1 MKINTKESIP
11 DIGPGVN
18 GYGRARWRLVGSSM
32 PDGDSEV
39 VEFETLTWPSFS
51 GPEIADGDDR
61 VVKDS
66 QLSTVARYYYEFL
79 KQLGAKG
86 SATLEGTYPNI
97 VGDKLEFSV
106 PKYETEEGTEVNR
119 VAYVTKTEVD
129 YEKKETEIEFRRGT
143 FTEPDGSALIPRIEV
158 QDTAFVRS
166 GNTTSVAF
174 DAEKTSAPAGSDYLW
189 EVDTTGDG
197 TYDATAS
204 SKYFSLDLG
213 VGNYD
218 WKFTVTT
225 PDGQTRTDTGSVAV
239 AEDPVED
246 YQKPFVDFDAYEIDG
261 NPRKGRLDVI
271 VGGDGRAPESV
282 YIMAKQSGNL
292 PDQPGVPD
300 ASKSYV
306 HENPNA
312 TTLSNGRTRYRY
324 TIDLAEGHISEMQ
337 GYVQHPS
344 NRAVAPD
351 ISEQFQFDAND
362 KPAPSYS
369 WNWEYRSSADNYDL
383 YLVWSGSVDT
393 ASVKFLFHQDGDTST
408 APNNTVT
415 ADGRNGRVKVNGSP
429 ISSNS
434 EIAVEAKAFNEPGQ
448 TGAEESDSPTFNI
461 SSPLG
466 GDSIDTGGLDD
477 RYLLESGD
485 RINGPLEFGTAGE
498 IAEGS
503 GSYLEVLA
511 ADGTNS
517 GELHLDT
524 LVVDQLD
531 VTGDINQQNE
541 NNLAVEDRWIETNVG
556 GGDQDAGVIVNRSS
570 TDAYLMWEYKL
581 DNTEM
586 VVSGLP
592 ESYFKSYST
601 ADDVDGGNYK
611 PFIAE
616 IRKGPQSSWN
626 SNEVLFHGLID
637 PSSVRF
643 SQRTERTQFKVW
655 SWDRVISEAGKVP
668 ARSVLEAD
676 IAEMPDY
683 KDITEGQVTIKV
695 ADGDVR
701 RGDIAEFQVETKG
714 PVRSPVRDIRTKP
727 GKEYQEIDV
736 AVPIG
741 DNPDIENKTPDND
754 PNQDAPF
761 YPDGQGRFTLRFNE
775 KPIEGRDGTS
785 VYDLIYDGEGKRV
798 YLRLTNKNTGNRYIL
813 TFEPANN
820 DALVLGDN
828 YRELRLNNTIFLS
841 LPGFDLPD
849 DPSNLR
855 VDFYGKKLF
864 KGIGDSIKFYGR
876 SAYGY
881 DPTDGG
887 TNPEAEFVIAGTD
900 SNGDPEGLIPAIFS
914 LSGSGYLD
922 TLESVVDTFV
932 VPNEGEEDYIEDRQ
946 TFPTDL
952 EKSLR
957 AIARSAPVY
966 VNLVPTKDAN
976 DPSLPRLEVRVTP
989 RSLAVNQNPDVFDG
1003 IVKEWNEN
1011 VIDEPL
1017 NAVKITTEGIGKP
1030 EGYGPLAGWYPAQ
1043 NVGNG
1048 TIYQVKN
1055 NTILVDYYDPK
1066 LSDGDTVR
1074 IDGKNEGKQ
1083 LPNKVTVDG
1092 VAGVYSIGGGGI
1104 NSMKINTKESIPDI
1118 GPGVN
1123 GYGRARWRLVGSS
1136 MPDGDSEV
1144 VEFETLTWP
1153 SFSGPEIA
1161 DGDDR
1166 VVKDSQLSTVARYY
1180 YEFLKQLGA
1189 KGSAT
1194 LEGTYPNIVGD
1205 KLEFSVPKYETEE
1218 GTEVNRVAYVTKTE
1232 VDYEKKETEIEF
1244 RRGTFTEPDG
1254 SALIPRIEVQDT
1266 AFVRSGNTT
1275 SVAFDAEKTS
1285 APAGSDYL
1293 WEVDTTGDGT
1303 YDATASSKYFSLDLG
1318 VGNYDWK
1325 FTVTTPDGQT
1335 RTDTGS
1341 VAVAEDPV
1349 EDYQKPFVDFDAYEI
1364 DGNPRKGRLDVIV
1377 GGDGRAP
1384 ESVYIMAKQSGNLP
1398 DQPGVPD
1405 ASKSYVHENPN
1416 ATTLSNGRTRYRYT
1430 IDLAEGHI
1438 SEMQGYVQHPSNRAV
1453 APDISEQF
1461 QFDANDKPAPSYSW
1475 NWEYRSSADNYDLY
1489 LVWSGSVDTAS
1500 VKFLFH
1506 QDGDTSTAPNNTVTA
1521 DGRNGRVKVNGSPIS
1536 SNSEIAVEAKAFNEP
1551 GQTGAEESDS
1561 PTFNISSPL
1570 GGDSIDTGGLDDRY
1584 LLESGDRIN
1593 GPLEFGTAG
1602 EIAEGSGSYLEV
1614 LAADGTNSG
1623 ELHLDTLVVDQLDVT
1638 GDINQQNENNL
1649 AVEDRWIETNV
1660 GGGDQDAG
1668 VIVNRSSTDA
1678 YLMWDEG
1685 TDRFGQRI
1693 GSSGNFKSFVLDRY
1707 TDTEAISAVGASVPF
1722 ENSDLK
1728 HSTVEVA
1735 GNTIALGTSTGIA
1748 HADISAVDS
1757 DDHHPRYTDSEAV
1770 GAIESHGDALT
1781 IDITGDA
1788 DTVDQ
1793 YGGNDLAVLDENET
1807 ITAGWVH
1814 KADITLDGASLQ
1826 TSGAATGFSG
1836 SGTVINDD
1844 KSWFDN
1850 IAVRGSLFASQFE
1863 IRKLRFSKGP
1873 RADTVGGGKIAELMS
1888 GTDSDPIVNDSNG
1901 FAYVTVRFEE
1911 EHGFRDRN
1919 VNGNNNKDRVLAIET
1934 DPSKSQDSNTGSQ
1947 GHSIIREVRGHVHQV
1962 LSPKKAEIYLSTDST
1977 YVSKS
1982 AYENSRFAVPQEGDD
1997 LVVVASGYPDRDS
2010 MLWYDPYGPFLD
2022 VHNGIGGWSAWSNR
2036 TPKVRLGYLNGAPNL
2051 SNGTSPS
2058 GYGLYGE
2065 NVYLEGTIVANSGK
2079 IADSVTIGGTQAKN
2093 LAADSDLGDVASL
2106 NDISSTYIS
2115 DGAVVTAKI
2124 ASGAITTTELSAD
2137 AVTATEIAIGSV
2149 TDIDSDAATINDVF
2163 SGNYSD
2169 LSGKPSLG
2177 DVASLNDISSTYI
2190 ADGAVVTRTVASNAI
2205 TTSELKADAVTATE
2219 ISIGSVTDIDTDAAT
2234 ISDVFSGNY
2243 GDLNGKPSLGDV
2255 ASLNNISSTYIS
2267 DGAVVTSKLSAG
2279 AVIADKVAANAIDAT
2294 HISADAITSEQ
2305 LSVEAFSDPPN
2316 TANLDFHLSFDGR
2329 DLRDDS
2335 AYNTSAGVS
2344 SASRISYER
2353 GIYGSAAFI
2362 DRTSLY
2368 DITTSPGSE
2377 LSVCFWFNPNDGSDT
2392 ADYNTFM
2399 WTQEGTG
2406 RPNIVWKDGSISATI
2421 NDDSGYN
2428 NSNGIPLTS
2437 NRWYFVVARWDTN
2450 AQKISITVYDRNR
2463 KVGSNT
2469 SNMSTGGQLPSTEY
2483 VIGGPGWW
2491 GDGNNKYYKGELDE
2505 VRVYTDY
2512 LTEKE
2517 MEFLYSNPGGTGRT
2531 TISGGQIDTGSLT
2544 SDAIATNAI
2553 TADEANFNDLN
2564 AVAASIAGWDINP
2577 NSIRRYNL
2585 SDTNENIA
2593 IGETFYSD
2601 HYGISVGEGDSNY
2614 ARLITHPSG
2623 GYELDIKGNGGSD
2636 YVYIGNGYN
2645 LSNMGMLVKADNTT
2659 IFKTSPTT
2667 AYIDNL
2673 EVRNG
2678 ATIDGGVTVSGG
2690 FSGDQIDVTDLS
2702 AVNTSTGSLDVN
2714 GTLTM
2719 NGGDIT
2725 NGSDYTINDDGIQI
2739 ESSDSYFTGNAI
2751 TFVENIDD
2759 NPLFSDDIGRI
2770 WFNSKDQDEF
2780 VISQTNP
2787 QSGRLLLEGRSSADI
2802 LSVDGP
2808 IKFFPTNRDIDSGEA
2823 RITEIPNTQTYEQN
2837 GVGLVFTPY
2846 KSNGSGNADKSD
2858 LEDAMGPNEGMVY
2871 AMRYPDGNINLAWAE
2886 TDSNGNV
2893 TNRSNTF

>member
-1 MKINTKESIP
+1 MDTYSFRVYQIELSQAGNVSVISSTVRESDT
-11 DIGPGVN
+11 DIVVEEFDPIE
-18 GYGRARWRLVGSSM
+18 RS
-32 PDGDSEV
+32 
-39 VEFETLTWPSFS
+39 VEFE
-51 GPEIADGDDR
+51 D
-61 VVKDS
+61 
-66 QLSTVARYYYEFL
+66 
-79 KQLGAKG
+79 
-86 SATLEGTYPNI
+86 
-97 VGDKLEFSV
+97 
-106 PKYETEEGTEVNR
+106 
-119 VAYVTKTEVD
+119 
-129 YEKKETEIEFRRGT
+129 
-143 FTEPDGSALIPRIEV
+143 
-158 QDTAFVRS
+158 
-166 GNTTSVAF
+166 
-174 DAEKTSAPAGSDYLW
+174 
-189 EVDTTGDG
+189 
-197 TYDATAS
+197 
-204 SKYFSLDLG
+204 
-213 VGNYD
+213 
-218 WKFTVTT
+218 
-225 PDGQTRTDTGSVAV
+225 
-239 AEDPVED
+239 
-246 YQKPFVDFDAYEIDG
+246 
-261 NPRKGRLDVI
+261 
-271 VGGDGRAPESV
+271 
-282 YIMAKQSGNL
+282 NL
-292 PDQPGVPD
+292 
-300 ASKSYV
+300 
-306 HENPNA
+306 
-312 TTLSNGRTRYRY
+312 
-324 TIDLAEGHISEMQ
+324 
-337 GYVQHPS
+337 
-344 NRAVAPD
+344 
-351 ISEQFQFDAND
+351 
-362 KPAPSYS
+362 
-369 WNWEYRSSADNYDL
+369 
-383 YLVWSGSVDT
+383 
-393 ASVKFLFHQDGDTST
+393 
-408 APNNTVT
+408 
-415 ADGRNGRVKVNGSP
+415 
-429 ISSNS
+429 
-434 EIAVEAKAFNEPGQ
+434 
-448 TGAEESDSPTFNI
+448 
-461 SSPLG
+461 
-466 GDSIDTGGLDD
+466 
-477 RYLLESGD
+477 
-485 RINGPLEFGTAGE
+485 
-498 IAEGS
+498 
-503 GSYLEVLA
+503 
-511 ADGTNS
+511 
-517 GELHLDT
+517 
-524 LVVDQLD
+524 
-531 VTGDINQQNE
+531 
-541 NNLAVEDRWIETNVG
+541 
-556 GGDQDAGVIVNRSS
+556 
-570 TDAYLMWEYKL
+570 YKL

-932 VPNEGEEDYIEDRQ
+932 VPSEGEEDYIEDRQ

-1083 LPNKVTVDG
+1083 LPNKVTVDS

-1536 SNSEIAVEAKAFNEP
+1536 SNAEIAVEAKAFNEP

-1668 VIVNRSSTDA
+1668 VIVNRSATDA

-1685 TDRFGQRI
+1685 TDLFGRRFG
-1693 GSSGNFKSFVLDRY
+1693 SGGTFKPFVLEDGSRWGIDIWGDADTLDGTHLSDITFADIAATRY
-1707 TDTEAISAVGASVPF
+1707 TDAEAVSAVGASVPF

-1735 GNTIALGTSTGIA
+1735 GNTVALGTSTGIA

-1770 GAIESHGDALT
+1770 GAVESHGDALT

-1826 TSGAATGFSG
+1826 TSGAATGQTGTGAIVQSG
-1836 SGTVINDD
+1836 
-1844 KSWFDN
+1844 KSWFDDLG
-1850 IAVRGSLFASQFE
+1850 VRGVLSVPEFE
-1863 IRKLRFSKGP
+1863 AKQVTVSKGEKAFGP
-1873 RADTVGGGKIAELMS
+1873 GGGKVVEVVSYSS
-1888 GTDSDPIVNDSNG
+1888 GTSCELR
-1901 FAYVTVRFEE
+1901 FADNP
-1911 EHGFRDRN
+1911 GIKS
-1919 VNGNNNKDRVLAIET
+1919 GDRVL
-1934 DPSKSQDSNTGSQ
+1934 
-1947 GHSIIREVRGHVHQV
+1947 IREVDPATANVRKVE
-1962 LSPKKAEIYLSTDST
+1962 LKATGNGTSITFDIVSESGGPPQKGDS
-1977 YVSKS
+1977 V
-1982 AYENSRFAVPQEGDD
+1982 AVIGSSDT
-1997 LVVVASGYPDRDS
+1997 SRDS
-2010 MLWYDPYGPFLD
+2010 LLYANPYGPYFDVLD
-2022 VHNGIGGWSAWSNR
+2022 GISTFSDWNSRS
-2036 TPKVRLGYLNGAPNL
+2036 PKARYGYIGGAPNL

-2058 GYGLYGE
+2058 GYGIWST
-2065 NVYLEGTIVANSGK
+2065 NAYLEGAIVANSGK

-2093 LAADSDLGDVASL
+2093 LAADSDLFSGDYNDLTGTPTLGDVASL
-2106 NDISSTYIS
+2106 NDIDSTYIS

-2177 DVASLNDISSTYI
+2177 DVASLDNVSSTYI
-2190 ADGAVVTRTVASNAI
+2190 SDGAVVTRTVASNAI

-2243 GDLNGKPSLGDV
+2243 GDLSGKPSLGDV

-2267 DGAVVTSKLSAG
+2267 DGAVVTRTIASGSVTATEANLSDIFAQTLTLNSGGTIRSSGTTGSTRNFAINADGSGQFAAGKVSWDTNG
-2279 AVIADKVAANAIDAT
+2279 AVSIGYTSARHIARDIHMGGDRAMQEGRGRGVENGLMVRLKQKSPRWGETNATSQEEMVEIQRTGQYYASREVSNLDWGEQGQGSNNDIDTPGNAYASETFGWFYMGETGTWDIAIDSDDTSELFIDGERVDYWLIGGRGQESTEAQNNAGT
-2294 HISADAITSEQ
+2294 FNVPSTGWYRIYVRHEEGSGGSGVRMYVKRPSESSFSIPSNSEFRRRKTAGDGRVFIEDGTITANEIDADA
-2305 LSVEAFSDPPN
+2305 V
-2316 TANLDFHLSFDGR
+2316 TANEISIGSVTDI
-2329 DLRDDS
+2329 DS
-2335 AYNTSAGVS
+2335 DA
-2344 SASRISYER
+2344 
-2353 GIYGSAAFI
+2353 
-2362 DRTSLY
+2362 
-2368 DITTSPGSE
+2368 
-2377 LSVCFWFNPNDGSDT
+2377 
-2392 ADYNTFM
+2392 
-2399 WTQEGTG
+2399 
-2406 RPNIVWKDGSISATI
+2406 ATI
-2421 NDDSGYN
+2421 NDVFSGNYSDLSGKPSLGDVASLN
-2428 NSNGIPLTS
+2428 NISSTYIADGA
-2437 NRWYFVVARWDTN
+2437 VVT
-2450 AQKISITVYDRNR
+2450 
-2463 KVGSNT
+2463 
-2469 SNMSTGGQLPSTEY
+2469 
-2483 VIGGPGWW
+2483 
-2491 GDGNNKYYKGELDE
+2491 
-2505 VRVYTDY
+2505 
-2512 LTEKE
+2512 
-2517 MEFLYSNPGGTGRT
+2517 RT
-2531 TISGGQIDTGSLT
+2531 
-2544 SDAIATNAI
+2544 IATDAI

-2564 AVAASIAGWDINP
+2564 AVAASIAGWDINS

-2585 SDTNENIA
+2585 SDTNEDVA
-2593 IGETFYSD
+2593 IGETFFDD
-2601 HYGISVGEGDSNY
+2601 HYGISVGKGGNNY

-2623 GYELDIKGNGGSD
+2623 GYELDVKGNDGAD
-2636 YVYIGNGYN
+2636 QVYIGNGYN
-2645 LSNMGMLVKADNTT
+2645 FSNMGMLVKADNTT

-2702 AVNTSTGSLDVN
+2702 AVNTNTGSLDVD

-2719 NGGDIT
+2719 NGGKIT
-2725 NGSDYTINDDGIQI
+2725 NGNTYRIDDTAIQI
-2739 ESSDSYFTGNAI
+2739 KSNSSYTEANAI
-2751 TFVENIDD
+2751 TFVDELQDAPI
-2759 NPLFSDDIGRI
+2759 SSSDIGRM
-2770 WFNSKDQDEF
+2770 WFDSAKDEL
-2780 VISQTNP
+2780 VVSQNAP
-2787 QSGRLLLEGRSSADI
+2787 ASGRLLLRGQNNVDI
-2802 LSVDGP
+2802 ESQNGP
-2808 IKFFPTNRDIDSGEA
+2808 IRFFPENNIVTSGGA
-2823 RITEIPNTQTYEQN
+2823 RVVDIPNTQSYGQDGTGIVLSPYESEY
-2837 GVGLVFTPY
+2837 GGD
-2846 KSNGSGNADKSD
+2846 ADKSD
-2858 LEDAMGPNEGMVY
+2858 LEDVMGPNEGLIYTML
-2871 AMRYPDGNINLAWAE
+2871 YPDGNINLAWAE
-2886 TDSNGNV
+2886 TDSNGNIQ
-2893 TNRSNTF
+2893 NRGNTF